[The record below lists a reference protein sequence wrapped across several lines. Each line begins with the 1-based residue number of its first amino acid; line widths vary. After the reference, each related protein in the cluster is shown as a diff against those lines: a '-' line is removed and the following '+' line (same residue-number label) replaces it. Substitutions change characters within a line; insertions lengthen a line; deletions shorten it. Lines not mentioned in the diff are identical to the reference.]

1 MYPYVAFILHDA
13 QMPKRDDSVRSL
25 VDQFRHTHPLWKSLD
40 GGKGL
45 SVFHSPPV
53 GRSVEAYELPGGN
66 GAIFGTLFPK
76 NLQISPRHWS
86 LVVDEALAGK
96 FVCTRGRHLMDHY
109 WGGYIALLNDHG
121 AVHYVLRDCSGKI
134 PCYALTHGSITIVAS
149 NIEDLSGLAVPRF
162 SINARYLAG
171 FIYDA
176 ELSQSECGLN
186 EVKEILAG
194 ECLELNGAG
203 ARQFPLWDPRSIVRD
218 PAIEDFDDA
227 CGQVSQVTQACVDY
241 WGSKYDRIVHRL
253 SGGLDSSV
261 ILGCLARSAYRP
273 RVTCLHRESGGA
285 DDNEREFAQLAA
297 AEAGV
302 ELVVQSGYSQGA
314 KYDDRVFRL
323 PRAPKPSVANL
334 GLTLEPDLRNLV
346 PAKAKAEAIWDGEG
360 GDHLFFAP
368 RTPFGAVDYA
378 FSHGMAGDFSRCL
391 RDAVRRSRLSYWAVL
406 RRSICLGLL
415 GGRWQ
420 PKDEQPRDAT
430 FLNPEMVPA
439 DIAEYV
445 WQPWLTG
452 ASDLP
457 PGKRWQICLLAHL
470 LHRHRPVPEL
480 QYASEHHPLF
490 SQPLVELCLRI
501 PLYTLLRGG
510 TNRALERAAFRD
522 CVPERIIR
530 RENKGTVAIA
540 LMSKMREG
548 LPYLRDLVLDGVLVR
563 ERIIERSALEPYLA
577 GNRPIH
583 PQAFWPFM
591 SCIAAEVWAR
601 KWATTSWRI

>member
-1 MYPYVAFILHDA
+1 VYPYVAFLHDA
-13 QMPKRDDSVRSL
+13 QMLNRDDSVRSL
-25 VDQFRHTHPLWKSLD
+25 VDQFRHTHPLWKSVD

-45 SVFHSPPV
+45 SIFHSPPP
-53 GRSVEAYELPGGN
+53 GRSAEAYELPGGN

-76 NLQISPRHWS
+76 DLQISPRNWS
-86 LVVDEALAGK
+86 FVIDEALAGE
-96 FVCTRGRHLMDHY
+96 FVRTRGRHLVNHY
-109 WGGYIALLNDHG
+109 WGAYIALLNDHG
-121 AVHYVLRDCSGKI
+121 AAHYVLRDCSGKI
-134 PCYALTHGSITIVAS
+134 PCYAITHGAITIVAS
-149 NIEDLSGLAVPRF
+149 NIENLSGLALPRF

-186 EVKEILAG
+186 EVKEVLAG
-194 ECLELNGAG
+194 ECLELNGVG
-203 ARQFPLWDPRSIVRD
+203 ARQFPLWDPRSIGREHSV
-218 PAIEDFDDA
+218 EDFQDA
-227 CGQVSQVTQACVDY
+227 CGQVKQVTQACVDF
-241 WGSKYDRIVHRL
+241 WASKYDRIVHRL

-261 ILGCLARSAYRP
+261 VLGCLTRSAHRP
-273 RVTCLHRESGGA
+273 LVTCLHRESGGA

-297 AEAGV
+297 ADAGV

-314 KYDDRVFRL
+314 RYDDRVFRL

-334 GLTLEPDLRNLV
+334 GITLESDLRNLV
-346 PAKAKAEAIWDGEG
+346 PAQVKAEAIWDGEG
-360 GDHLFFAP
+360 GDHIFFAP

-391 RDAVRRSRLSYWAVL
+391 RDAVHRSRLSYWAVL
-406 RRSICLGLL
+406 GRSIRLGLL

-420 PKDEQPRDAT
+420 PKDEQARDAT

-445 WQPWLTG
+445 WQPWLAG

-510 TNRALERAAFRD
+510 SNRALERAAFRD
-522 CVPERIIR
+522 CVPEKIIR

-548 LPYLRDLVLDGVLVR
+548 LPYLRDLVLDGVLAQ
-563 ERIIERSALEPYLA
+563 ERIIERSTLEPYLA
-577 GNRPIH
+577 GNRPIT

-601 KWATTSWRI
+601 KWAMAAWRI